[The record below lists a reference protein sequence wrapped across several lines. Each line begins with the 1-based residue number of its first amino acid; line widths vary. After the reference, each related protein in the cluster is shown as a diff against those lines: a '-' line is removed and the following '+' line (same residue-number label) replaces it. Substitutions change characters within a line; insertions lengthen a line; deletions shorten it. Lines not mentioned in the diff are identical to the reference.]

1 MNEKRDFYP
10 LIVLGATFAG
20 IGAAYSNKADT
31 LILERTALA
40 GYEFANAYRTG
51 EGWNDALLSEVGDK
65 LRMEMLQRKI
75 LSDQGEVHIPAL
87 APLMYNRIKED
98 QLHLLLMADIVSIT
112 WESTRYCVQ
121 VHTTSG
127 FKKFYTDRIIDTRTD
142 ALSGDLIKKKSINAL
157 LYCEEGISSSSP
169 GSLGTAEFM
178 KGKQNGE
185 IIVSLPVEA
194 DDDWS
199 SAREKLHKLWMSRPM
214 EWNGWKILAV
224 GGSFDIRAEQGP
236 VRVMDNWSLLPS
248 AAYRN
253 PLEALEAG
261 HLYAAERKVSM
272 Q

>member
-1 MNEKRDFYP
+1 MNEMRDFYP

-20 IGAAYSNKADT
+20 IGAAYANKADT
-31 LILERTALA
+31 LILEGTALA
-40 GYEFANAYRTG
+40 GYEFATAYRIG
-51 EGWNDALLSEVGDK
+51 EGWNEPALSQVGNNLK
-65 LRMEMLQRKI
+65 TEMRQRNI

-98 QLHLLLMADIVSIT
+98 QLHHLFMATIVSIT
-112 WESTRYCVQ
+112 WEKTRYCVL

-127 FKKFYTDRIIDTRTD
+127 FMKFFSDRIMDTRMD
-142 ALSGDLIKKKSINAL
+142 ALSKDFIKSKSINAL
-157 LYCEEGISSSSP
+157 LYSEEDIPASSLVSQ
-169 GSLGTAEFM
+169 GTVEFM
-178 KGKQNGE
+178 KGKQKGE
-185 IIVSLPVEA
+185 LIVSLPVEA

-199 SAREKLHKLWMSRPM
+199 SAREKLHNFWMKRPM
-214 EWNGWKILAV
+214 EWSAWKLLAV
-224 GGSFDIRAEQGP
+224 GGAFDIRVDQGP

-261 HLYAAERKVSM
+261 LLYAEGKVRM